1 MINKNFSPHIEM
13 LQRHMLS
20 QQFPGL
26 INPLLSGFPGF
37 PGGPPPLAFANPL
50 QQLLAGSGNAAAGGG
65 PAGLP
70 AGSSSPGN
78 GNLNAN
84 GNNGQRGGPA
94 SLSSDLKAAVE
105 AGQLL
110 HGHGG
115 FEGQRQVTSSSTGSA
130 AAAGG
135 GGSKKRRFKC
145 SKCQVKFKK
154 REDCLRHIHAQH
166 STSTS
171 SRRKLQFTSPQH
183 SSAKAVR
190 NNRVRSHY
198 VKRLMEILRV
208 PTSRGT
214 PSSASNDHIMQAF
227 LIKSQQEME
236 ADTASDENDCFVPSM
251 VYLPVARKINQPMTV
266 AFSLTPA

>member
-1 MINKNFSPHIEM
+1 MIVLVWFMAWIANRVQLSMWEDIIFTWNFQ
-13 LQRHMLS
+13 L
-20 QQFPGL
+20 
-26 INPLLSGFPGF
+26 PLVWQVIGFARCYCPV
-37 PGGPPPLAFANPL
+37 
-50 QQLLAGSGNAAAGGG
+50 
-65 PAGLP
+65 
-70 AGSSSPGN
+70 
-78 GNLNAN
+78 
-84 GNNGQRGGPA
+84 
-94 SLSSDLKAAVE
+94 DCHDCVE

-115 FEGQRQVTSSSTGSA
+115 IEGQRPVNSSSTGA
-130 AAAGG
+130 AA

-166 STSTS
+166 SSASAS
-171 SRRKLQFTSPQH
+171 SRRKLQFTSPKH

-214 PSSASNDHIMQAF
+214 PSSVSNHIMQAF

-236 ADTASDENDCFVPSM
+236 AADADNDCFVPSM

-266 AFSLTPA
+266 AFNLTPAWIKWPQKKN